1 MKKKLDSIRKVGKK
15 HSFGFKIVVSVAL
28 LLLGVGIGVFQKYLD
43 GIAVN
48 ELPGFFQSLDITNF
62 FGSFAIWIFLGTVIS
77 IYSESPFRA
86 GLNTFLFFIGMV
98 SAYYI
103 YCKFVL
109 GFLPASYMLIWICV
123 SFASAVLAFVCWYAR
138 GEGIVALTISGIIL
152 GVLFSQAF
160 LFIRGFGLT
169 HIPEVVIFILALV
182 VLRRKPKQFIL
193 EIGISIL
200 TAVVYQ
206 IFIPYW
212 G

>member
-28 LLLGVGIGVFQKYLD
+28 LLLGVGIGVFQKY
-43 GIAVN
+43 GR
-48 ELPGFFQSLDITNF
+48 
-62 FGSFAIWIFLGTVIS
+62 FAIWIFLGTVIS